1 MLCLTIAQVNNLVS
15 IETKLKILGRSAQA
29 SSLTKVKVW
38 RCDAPQIS
46 INAKPS
52 FDDAVEE
59 RNFAL
64 RQKIR

>member
-38 RCDAPQIS
+38 RCDAPQIFLS
-46 INAKPS
+46 
-52 FDDAVEE
+52 
-59 RNFAL
+59 R
-64 RQKIR
+64 